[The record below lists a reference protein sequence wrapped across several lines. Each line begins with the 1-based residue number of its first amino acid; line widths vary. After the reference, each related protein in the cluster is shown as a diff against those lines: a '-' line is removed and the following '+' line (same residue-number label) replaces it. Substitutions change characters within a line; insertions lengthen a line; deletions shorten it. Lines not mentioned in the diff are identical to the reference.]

1 VSGRQAESA
10 QIVAVI
16 KKNGGSVIYVR
27 YPDKGHG
34 LVRPTKNQDFMG
46 RVEKVLAEHLGGRC
60 EPMEG

>member
-16 KKNGGSVIYVR
+16 EKNGGSVIYVR

-34 LVRPTKNQDFMG
+34 LVRPTNNQDFM
-46 RVEKVLAEHLGGRC
+46 GRC